1 MANTNVGN
9 QNFFIELTTTIQDQG
24 FQESIHF
31 FFHISSNIFNEMPD
45 FVNGSGTG
53 PADDGHTNIGPGG
66 FGPQDLLNDLQAMP
80 QCP

>member
-1 MANTNVGN
+1 
-9 QNFFIELTTTIQDQG
+9 
-24 FQESIHF
+24 
-31 FFHISSNIFNEMPD
+31 MPD

-66 FGPQDLLNDLQAMP
+66 FGPQDLLNDFQAMP